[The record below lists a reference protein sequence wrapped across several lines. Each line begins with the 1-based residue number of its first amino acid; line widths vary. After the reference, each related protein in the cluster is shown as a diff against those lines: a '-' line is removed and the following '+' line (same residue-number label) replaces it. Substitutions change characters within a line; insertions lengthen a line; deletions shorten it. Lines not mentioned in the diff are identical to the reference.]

1 MATRNRKPAKS
12 AQRPAKRKQTAAAVK
27 AGKAA
32 KKRLAAARRADPVVT
47 EIVRNAVVAITE
59 EMKTNLMRTAY
70 SMIIYEAQDFT
81 VGLFT
86 ARGEIIS
93 IGIGLPTF
101 IRGMGDTVKAMLAHF
116 GEKGIMPGDVLVTN
130 DAYITGSHLNH
141 ITLVVPIFDGGKLIA
156 FSTCMAHWADI
167 GGALNVMTRD
177 IFSEGLQVPILKM
190 HSAGK
195 INEDLVAILRMNVR
209 IPERAI
215 GDLHAQIATVQTGAR
230 RFHELMKRYGCTQV
244 MNGIAAIM
252 DHSEALARKH
262 VLSIPDGEYEA
273 GSFMDDDGV
282 DAGKRVPIKVKVIVS
297 GDEMTID
304 LTDVS
309 KQVKGFYNSG
319 EAAGRGCCQVAF
331 KCVTSGMERPINEGS
346 FRPLKIILPAG
357 RVVSAT
363 KPAPMRRWM
372 TYPMTV
378 IDTIFKAL
386 APAIPNRVIAG
397 HHAELMTTQL
407 HGHLPDGKMFILS
420 GGGLTGGGWGAKCG
434 ADGANATICIN
445 DGDTHN
451 SPIEQ
456 IEAKYPVEAL
466 RYSLREDSGGAGQWQ
481 GGLGTEKMVRATDE
495 FVMNS
500 YIERVYCRPWGLF
513 GGHPAAGNQVAVLM
527 AGAEHE
533 LRFPSGKVIGRM
545 LKPGDAYILKSGG
558 GGGYGSPL
566 DRPIDKVEEDLREGY
581 ISKQRAQACY
591 GLIFDV
597 ASGEVD
603 HEATETKRAQLRA
616 ISDSVA
622 RPEIEDA
629 AIVEADAHAGHS
641 ATEHE
646 LPEGVAFPLRCC

>member
-1 MATRNRKPAKS
+1 MAMKRREIGNKAARNGKSRTHVQRLAKKNKHRVS
-12 AQRPAKRKQTAAAVK
+12 AAQRV
-27 AGKAA
+27 
-32 KKRLAAARRADPVVT
+32 DPVVT
-47 EIVRNAVVAITE
+47 EIVRNGVVAITE

-86 ARGEIIS
+86 IRGDIIS
-93 IGIGLPTF
+93 IGIGLPNF
-101 IRGMGDTVKAMLAHF
+101 IRGMSDTVKAMLAHF
-116 GEKGIMPGDVLVTN
+116 GTDGIVPGDVLVTN

-141 ITLVVPIFDGGKLIA
+141 ITLVVPIFDGKTLIA
-156 FSTCMAHWADI
+156 FSACMAHWADI

-195 INEDLVAILRMNVR
+195 LNEDLVAILRMNVR

-215 GDLHAQIATVQTGAR
+215 GDLHAQIATVLTGAR
-230 RFHELMKRYGCTQV
+230 RFLELIKRYGRAAV
-244 MNGIAAIM
+244 LNGIAAIM

-262 VLSIPDGEYEA
+262 VRSIPDGTYEA
-273 GSFMDDDGV
+273 ESFMDDDGV
-282 DAGKRVPIKVKVIVS
+282 DAGKRVPIKVKVIVA

-331 KCVTSGMERPINEGS
+331 KCVTSGLERPINEGS

-386 APAIPNRVIAG
+386 APAIPDRVIAG

-420 GGGLTGGGWGAKCG
+420 GGGLTGGGWGAKNG

-456 IEAKYPVEAL
+456 IEAKYPVQAIRYAL
-466 RYSLREDSGGAGQWQ
+466 RADSGGAGQWQ

-513 GGHPAAGNQVAVLM
+513 GGHPAAGNQVAVHL
-527 AGAEHE
+527 AGDGDE
-533 LRFPSGKVIGRM
+533 LRFPSGKVIGRS
-545 LKPGDAYILKSGG
+545 LKHGDAYILRSGG

-566 DRPIDKVEEDLREGY
+566 DRPLEKIVDDLREGY
-581 ISKQRAQACY
+581 ISRERAESCY
-591 GLIFDV
+591 GVVFDAGTGAADV
-597 ASGEVD
+597 A
-603 HEATETKRAQLRA
+603 ATESMRSRLRTRG
-616 ISDSVA
+616 SLVT
-622 RPEIEDA
+622 RPELEDA
-629 AIVEADAHAGHS
+629 ATVHEGGNNDTSDAAKLPD
-641 ATEHE
+641 E
-646 LPEGVAFPLRCC
+646 LVFPLRCC